1 MSRTAEIPQPIP
13 MPWRQ
18 REESPVNPNIIQ
30 TESRT
35 RSSGR
40 TTLTLS
46 GGAAALAAAGLFS
59 GLIVDSGRSA
69 NATEANNCLR
79 PAGAMAQNLTQ
90 TEVEDLQSVSG
101 GQTLVDQAGETSR
114 INQAIVADQDYGDG
128 IIGPSASDIRR
139 ADETFQN
146 SIVNNSNNQPQAS
159 DVVSPVETQ
168 PNPLSALSVED
179 AQMLL
184 DGQDGEFDGKITLI
198 IPKDSNV
205 DREMQKATGTTPQ
218 QSWPITVGAGL
229 GDRHLVMPGEVV
241 KGEANDAAAQ
251 ALINSGARIYVSE
264 VSENPLSQAPTDSEP
279 EASAEVVNPFI
290 EQIRKITLNTGS
302 EDSVLSFEAIK
313 AMAASVQEL
322 SGGESGNG
330 EAQTQAISTPTPD
343 RVITPTGVKNTSTPT
358 RTTTPTNT
366 PDRVAT
372 ATRELHTATV
382 VPTDAKNTPTPTKT
396 QTPTRTPTPTNTP
409 DRVETRTPPPH
420 TATVEVTNT
429 PTRTATPTE
438 TPCPTP
444 TRTSTPTNTPTR
456 TATPTET
463 RTMTPTN
470 TATETPTN
478 TPTPTRTSTFTP
490 TETLTPTRTAT
501 ETSTRTPTP
510 TETPVKKTDTPTPTE
525 TRPKKETKT
534 PTPTETSTDTPTATA
549 TETDTPTPTGTP
561 FSGKLPDTGEGDDAY
576 GLDRDYL
583 VAAFSTA
590 LLGGTALALAWYTR
604 NKHRLSVPFINYIK
618 KRLGVTEDDEE
629 VSAVEDRS

>member
-168 PNPLSALSVED
+168 PNPLSALSDKDVK
-179 AQMLL
+179 MWL
-184 DGQDGEFDGKITLI
+184 DGQDRELDGKLTLTI
-198 IPKDSNV
+198 GENSSV
-205 DREMQKATGTTPQ
+205 DQEVQKKFNLSPD
-218 QSWPITVGAGL
+218 QSWALTDELIN
-229 GDRHLVMPGEVV
+229 GDVEGNHWFNPGDQPPY
-241 KGEANDAAAQ
+241 GIDDQDAQ
-251 ALINSGARIYVSE
+251 AAIKAGVEVVSE
-264 VSENPLSQAPTDSEP
+264 VSENPPSQAPTELEP

-290 EQIRKITLNTGS
+290 EQIRKITLNTGG

-358 RTTTPTNT
+358 RTPTPTNT

-534 PTPTETSTDTPTATA
+534 PTVTSTDTPTATA
-549 TETDTPTPTGTP
+549 TDTNTPTPTETP
-561 FSGKLPDTGEGDDAY
+561 FSGKLTDTGYFLNQGWNRNLSWIIGSLAAA
-576 GLDRDYL
+576 GL
-583 VAAFSTA
+583 AAM
-590 LLGGTALALAWYTR
+590 LGAG
-604 NKHRLSVPFINYIK
+604 
-618 KRLGVTEDDEE
+618 
-629 VSAVEDRS
+629 AVRARKT